1 MAIGRVTGSKGEQ
14 VDILSVGSKFKAKVT
29 VDAKGYH
36 AFKKEVSRKVSMA
49 NKRLER
55 LERNNLTN
63 LSAYKQWQSYNGGV
77 RFSVA
82 GKDYNELQKEMAR
95 LNRFL
100 DNKTSLVRQAN
111 QQLKD
116 IASNLG
122 LKYKSVKELPA
133 KTEKFFSL
141 AGKVEEYLRNVEG
154 SASAI
159 GYQKIWEVIS
169 NYVETNEIEL
179 DSTNYDMENVLDD
192 IIQLSKYDVVTDNI
206 EFDTFGYINR

>member
-14 VDILSVGSKFKAKVT
+14 VDIIRHVGGNKFEAKVT

-36 AFKKEVSRKVSMA
+36 NFKKEVSRKASMA

-55 LERNNLTN
+55 LEKNDLTN

-77 RFSVA
+77 KFSVA
-82 GKDYNELQKEMAR
+82 GKDYNELQQEMAR

-141 AGKVEEYLRNVEG
+141 AGKVEEYLRDRWGNYMQIPSIPKDLG
-154 SASAI
+154 S
-159 GYQKIWEVIS
+159 YQ
-169 NYVETNEIEL
+169 
-179 DSTNYDMENVLDD
+179 
-192 IIQLSKYDVVTDNI
+192 QLCRNK
-206 EFDTFGYINR
+206 